1 MNVFNRIAMIVA
13 ILLGLAILG
22 VMLARPLDV
31 LQVTRDEIGLFEESL
46 FSYEFFYA
54 FTAACVSVG
63 LVFLVLL
70 WLEVRR
76 PRYRMVRIR
85 SSGGGDARLSIES
98 VAQNLEFRIDELPGV
113 RKVRPKIISRGGDV
127 EVAIALDTSPTVNI
141 PALTAQISD
150 LCQEIIQ
157 GQLGL
162 KLRGKVRL
170 NIHHEPYPRGMA
182 PVPGASAQSAA
193 PLARSQEW
201 PRGPIASAG
210 SRGAASVAPAAEVGP
225 TFETK
230 PDDAAPAEGTA
241 SERSNAR

>member
-13 ILLGLAILG
+13 ILLGLAVLG
-22 VMLARPLDV
+22 VTLARPLDA
-31 LQVTRDEIGLFEESL
+31 LQVARGEIGLFEESL
-46 FSYEFFYA
+46 FSNEFYYA
-54 FTAACVSVG
+54 FAAACVVAG
-63 LVFLVLL
+63 LVLLVLL

-98 VAQNLEFRIDELPGV
+98 VAQNLEYRIDELPGV
-113 RKVRPKIISRGGDV
+113 RKVRPRIISRGGDV
-127 EVAIALDTSPTVNI
+127 EVAIALDTSPTVNV

-193 PLARSQEW
+193 PLAGAQEW
-201 PRGPIASAG
+201 PRAPIASVG
-210 SRGAASVAPAAEVGP
+210 SRRAASAAPAAEVGP

-230 PDDAAPAEGTA
+230 PADAAPAEGTA
-241 SERSNAR
+241 SEGSNAR